1 MNNHWQGVPEL
12 PNSIGE
18 ERIIRVS
25 DDLSLRVFI
34 WEPANQSSKIPILMV
49 PGWGSVFEGW
59 RPLVSEWV
67 QGRKIIYIETREKA
81 SAIFD
86 NKMKQKDFIISE
98 YIEDIEK
105 IIEKL
110 QRENELDDNFH
121 LFSSSLASTIII
133 HGLQEKKISGKSSIF
148 LAPNQKF
155 RFPLWAKILIKLPL
169 PKFTLKW
176 LIKIAI
182 WAVERKVEEEGQK
195 IRYRRT
201 LLSQNYERIRYSAR
215 YLMGYSLPEDLSNIE
230 IPCAILT
237 AESDKLHGMKDVEFI
252 SRKVT
257 NMSVISI
264 PSNQYAHQA
273 EALNEIESFYSDI
286 ESNE

>member
-25 DDLSLRVFI
+25 DGLSLRVFI

-273 EALNEIESFYSDI
+273 EALNEIESFYTDI

>member
-1 MNNHWQGVPEL
+1 MDNHWKGIPNL
-12 PNSIGE
+12 PNSTGE
-18 ERIIRVS
+18 EKIIRVS
-25 DDLSLRVFI
+25 EDLSLRVFI
-34 WEPANQSSKIPILMV
+34 WKPVKKTSNTPILMV

-59 RPLVSEWV
+59 RPLVTEWA
-67 QGRKIIYIETREKA
+67 QKRKIIYIETREKA

-86 NKMKQKDFIISE
+86 NKMKQKDFIISK
-98 YIEDIEK
+98 YIEDIGV

-110 QRENELDDNFH
+110 QLENELDDDFH

-133 HGLQEKKISGKSSIF
+133 HGLQEGEISGKSSIF

-155 RFPLWAKILIKLPL
+155 RFPLWAKFLIKLPL
-169 PKFTLKW
+169 PKFTLKF

-201 LLSQNYERIRYSAR
+201 LLSQNYERMRYSAR
-215 YLMGYSLPEDLSNIE
+215 YLMGYSLPESLSNIE

-252 SRKVT
+252 SRKIQNARIIT
-257 NMSVISI
+257 I

-273 EALNEIESFYSDI
+273 EALNEIEAFYSDV
-286 ESNE
+286 ELNG

>member
-34 WEPANQSSKIPILMV
+34 WKPANKSSKIPILMV

-237 AESDKLHGMKDVEFI
+237 ADSDKLHGMKDVEFI

-257 NMSVISI
+257 NMRVISI

>member
-1 MNNHWQGVPEL
+1 MDSHWKGIPEL

-25 DDLSLRVFI
+25 ENLSLRVFI
-34 WEPANQSSKIPILMV
+34 WKPVKKSSKTPILMV

-67 QGRKIIYIETREKA
+67 QRRKIIYIETREKA

-86 NKMKQKDFIISE
+86 NKMKPKDFVMSK
-98 YIEDIEK
+98 YIEDIET
-105 IIEKL
+105 IIGKL
-110 QRENELDDNFH
+110 QSENELDDDFH

-133 HGLQEKKISGKSSIF
+133 HGLQEGNISGKSTIF

-155 RFPLWAKILIKLPL
+155 RFPFWAKILIKLPL

-176 LIKIAI
+176 LIRIAI

-201 LLSQNYERIRYSAR
+201 LLSQNYERMRYSAR
-215 YLMGYSLPEDLSNIE
+215 YLMGYSLPESLSNID

-237 AESDKLHGMKDVEFI
+237 AESDKLHGTKDVEFI
-252 SRKVT
+252 SRE
-257 NMSVISI
+257 ISNIEIIPI
-264 PSNQYAHQA
+264 PSNQYAHQP

-286 ESNE
+286 ELNE

>member
-18 ERIIRVS
+18 EKIIRVS

-34 WEPANQSSKIPILMV
+34 WEPVKKSSKIPILMV

-59 RPLVSEWV
+59 RPLVSEWA
-67 QGRKIIYIETREKA
+67 QRRKIIYIETREKA

-98 YIEDIEK
+98 YIKDIEK
-105 IIEKL
+105 IIENL
-110 QRENELDDNFH
+110 QRENELGDNFH

-257 NMSVISI
+257 NMSVIPI

-273 EALNEIESFYSDI
+273 EALNEIESFYTDI

>member
-1 MNNHWQGVPEL
+1 MDNHWKGIPNL
-12 PNSIGE
+12 PNSTGE
-18 ERIIRVS
+18 EKIIRVS
-25 DDLSLRVFI
+25 EDLSLRVFI
-34 WEPANQSSKIPILMV
+34 WKPVKKTSDTPILMV

-59 RPLVSEWV
+59 RPLVTEWV
-67 QGRKIIYIETREKA
+67 QKRKIIYIETREKA

-86 NKMKQKDFIISE
+86 NKMKQKDFIISK
-98 YIEDIEK
+98 YIEDIGV

-110 QRENELDDNFH
+110 QLENELDGDFH

-133 HGLQEKKISGKSSIF
+133 HGLQEGEISGKSSIF

-155 RFPLWAKILIKLPL
+155 KFPLWAKILIKLPL

-201 LLSQNYERIRYSAR
+201 LLSQNYERMRYSAR
-215 YLMGYSLPEDLSNIE
+215 YLMGYSLPESLSNIE

-237 AESDKLHGMKDVEFI
+237 AESDKLHGIKDVEVI
-252 SRKVT
+252 SRSIPNACIIT
-257 NMSVISI
+257 I

-273 EALNEIESFYSDI
+273 EALKEIESFYSDI
-286 ESNE
+286 ELNG

>member
-81 SAIFD
+81 SAIFH

-257 NMSVISI
+257 NMSVIPI

>member
-148 LAPNQKF
+148 LAPNRKF

>member
-133 HGLQEKKISGKSSIF
+133 HGLQEKRISGKSSIF

>member
-273 EALNEIESFYSDI
+273 EALNEIESFYTDI

>member
-67 QGRKIIYIETREKA
+67 QGRKIIYIETREKS

-98 YIEDIEK
+98 YIEDMEK

>member
-86 NKMKQKDFIISE
+86 NKMKQKDFINSD

>member
-1 MNNHWQGVPEL
+1 MDNHWKGIPNL
-12 PNSIGE
+12 PNSTGE
-18 ERIIRVS
+18 EKIIRVS
-25 DDLSLRVFI
+25 EDLSLRVFI
-34 WEPANQSSKIPILMV
+34 WKPVKKTSSTPILMV

-59 RPLVSEWV
+59 RPLVTEWV
-67 QGRKIIYIETREKA
+67 QKRKIIYIETREKA

-86 NKMKQKDFIISE
+86 NKMKQKDFIISK
-98 YIEDIEK
+98 YIEDIRV

-110 QRENELDDNFH
+110 QLENELDEDFH

-133 HGLQEKKISGKSSIF
+133 HGLQEGEISGKSSIF

-155 RFPLWAKILIKLPL
+155 KFPLWAKILIKLPL

>member
-195 IRYRRT
+195 IRYLRT

>member
-12 PNSIGE
+12 PNSIGV

-59 RPLVSEWV
+59 RPLVSEWA
-67 QGRKIIYIETREKA
+67 QRRKIIYIETREKA

-252 SRKVT
+252 SREVT
-257 NMSVISI
+257 NMRVISI

>member
-34 WEPANQSSKIPILMV
+34 WEPANKSSKIPILMV

-86 NKMKQKDFIISE
+86 NKMKQKDFIINE

-237 AESDKLHGMKDVEFI
+237 ADSDKLHGMKDVEFI

-257 NMSVISI
+257 NMRVISI

>member
-34 WEPANQSSKIPILMV
+34 WKPANKSSKIPILMV

-98 YIEDIEK
+98 YIEDIKK

>member
-1 MNNHWQGVPEL
+1 MENHWKGIPEL
-12 PNSIGE
+12 PNTFGK
-18 ERIIRVS
+18 ERIIRVC
-25 DDLSLRVFI
+25 DNVSLRVFI
-34 WEPANQSSKIPILMV
+34 WEPIEKSSDIPILMV

-59 RPLVSEWV
+59 RPLVTEWV
-67 QGRKIIYIETREKA
+67 QKRKIIYIETREKA

-86 NKMKQKDFIISE
+86 NKMKQKDFIISK
-98 YIEDIEK
+98 YIEDIGA

-110 QRENELDDNFH
+110 QLENELDGDFH

>member
-25 DDLSLRVFI
+25 DELSLRVFI

>member
-155 RFPLWAKILIKLPL
+155 RFPSWAKILIKLPL

>member
-67 QGRKIIYIETREKA
+67 QGRKIIYIETREKS

>member
-25 DDLSLRVFI
+25 DGLSLRVFI

-98 YIEDIEK
+98 YIEDVEK

>member
-121 LFSSSLASTIII
+121 FFSSSLASTIII
-133 HGLQEKKISGKSSIF
+133 HGLQEKRISGKSSIF

>member
-25 DDLSLRVFI
+25 DGLSLRVFI

>member
-98 YIEDIEK
+98 YIEDVEK

>member
-81 SAIFD
+81 SAIFH

>member
-34 WEPANQSSKIPILMV
+34 WEPVKKSSKIPILMV

-67 QGRKIIYIETREKA
+67 QGRKIIYIETREKS